1 MRVSSLLSDNIRKV
15 GIRMNVIRKNKSV
28 IALLVVI
35 SLLLGIP
42 TYAKAEETANYF
54 LTIHEKALS
63 NGESFSLQ
71 VPSGVNYE
79 YTIEGNY
86 YSLSVEKDEYSS
98 ALLVTGLSS
107 GEATIVVSFYDQ
119 DFNYIASDSCKVTV
133 TEKDLEE
140 ESAVCAVGRTTQ
152 LHMSGYTQAQIGTWT
167 SSNPSVATVNETGL
181 VTGISM
187 GYTDITVNYVEY
199 NGLIATYTCRVA
211 VSDPKIQ
218 NTSGNLAVDCTQELA
233 ITGLQP
239 ESSVMITSS
248 NESVAEVW
256 EYWNTIYAVK
266 KGTATITCEVDGVKL
281 TYKVTVTDPQVNVQ
295 LLPLVKGKKAKIKV
309 TGTNK
314 NSKISYISS
323 STSIAKVDKSGYVT
337 GKKAG
342 CSSIQ
347 INVDGKEMVIPVSVG
362 NSKVIGALEYAMKA
376 IGTPYSQAK
385 RMENGYYDCSS
396 LIWRAYHSAGVDIG
410 NKYWAPTA
418 ADMAKTLVDNKK
430 AIAYKALPV
439 EKLQPGD
446 LLFFAKTDGSNNG
459 RYKNIY
465 HVAIY
470 CGTYGDESG
479 SGLLLEARTN
489 SVGMFTYWTTDR
501 NVVVV
506 ARPTK

>member
-1 MRVSSLLSDNIRKV
+1 
-15 GIRMNVIRKNKSV
+15 MNVNRKNKSV
-28 IALLVVI
+28 IALFVVI
-35 SLLLGIP
+35 LLVFGVS

-54 LTIHEKALS
+54 LEIHEKTLS

-86 YSLSVEKDEYSS
+86 YSVSVDRDEYSS

-107 GEATIVVSFYDQ
+107 GEATIVVSLYDQ
-119 DFNYIASDSCKVTV
+119 EWNYIASDSCRVTV
-133 TEKDLEE
+133 IEKDLGE
-140 ESAVCAVGRTTQ
+140 ESVVCAVGKTTQ
-152 LHMSGYTQAQIGTWT
+152 LHLSGYIQTQVGTWT

-187 GYTDITVNYVEY
+187 GYADITVNCMEY
-199 NGLIATYTCRVA
+199 DGVMTTYTCRVA

-218 NTSGNLAVDCTQELA
+218 KTSGNLAVDCTRELE

-239 ESSVMITSS
+239 ESTVAITSS

-256 EYWNTIYAVK
+256 EYSNSIYAVK
-266 KGTATITCEVDGVKL
+266 KGTATITCMVDGVKL
-281 TYKVTVTDPQVNVQ
+281 TYKVTVTDPQVKVQ
-295 LLPLVKGKKAKIKV
+295 LLTLVKGKKAKIKV

-314 NSKISYISS
+314 SSEVSYKSS

-347 INVDGKEMVIPVSVG
+347 INVDGKDMVIPVSVG
-362 NSKVIGALEYAMKA
+362 SSKVIGALEYAMKA

-396 LIWRAYHSAGVDIG
+396 LIWRAYHSSGVDIG

-446 LLFFAKTDGSNNG
+446 LLFFAKTDGTNNG

-470 CGTYGDESG
+470 CGTYGDEYG

-489 SVGMFTYWTTDR
+489 SVDMFTYWTTDR